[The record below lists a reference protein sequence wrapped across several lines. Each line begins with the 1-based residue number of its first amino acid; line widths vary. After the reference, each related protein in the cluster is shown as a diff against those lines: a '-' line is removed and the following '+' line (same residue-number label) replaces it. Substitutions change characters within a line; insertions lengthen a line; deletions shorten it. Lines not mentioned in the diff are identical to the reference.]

1 MMSSDQVRVGE
12 YMVDRSVLDE
22 VARELRQYQHRR
34 RRYEYLRLRY
44 QQIPLESPPPSE
56 GVGHG
61 SGPGDPTLR
70 AVEKLEDTRAEM
82 LDLQAWIT
90 TVDRALEDLTETQR
104 EVLRQMYLL
113 PRAVRRYTTVGLAEN
128 LNISERE
135 VYRARNE
142 GLLYI
147 ALALHGEAI
156 LAESWQENVSSFSR
170 NRATV

>member
-1 MMSSDQVRVGE
+1 MSSDQVRVGE

-22 VARELRQYQHRR
+22 AARELRQYQHRR

-56 GVGHG
+56 RVGHG

-70 AVEKLEDTRAEM
+70 AVERLEDVRSEM
-82 LDLQAWIT
+82 IDLEAWIT

-104 EVLRQMYLL
+104 EILRQMFLL
-113 PRAVRRYTTVGLAEN
+113 PRSARRYTMVGIADT

-135 VYRARNE
+135 AYRARNE
-142 GLLYI
+142 GLLYV

-156 LAESWQENVSSFSR
+156 LAESWQDPGRLPER
-170 NRATV
+170 NHATI